1 MSFQKRYLFS
11 SSKKQSILKKSLFFL
26 GILFGV
32 SLSLVPEQSLLS
44 VGRDP
49 FLTSIYE
56 ARSDLQKAFDQNSW
70 NAFPESSAGFLIDL
84 QDWAQQYGWRE
95 YPHLLDDYAP
105 VSSPPLHTGYDI
117 VPSVS
122 AHAYSILDRKT
133 GMVLAQKNSTDVWP
147 IASLTKLMTASVVLD
162 RPISLSSLHSIE
174 AEDEVGGA
182 RLSVYPGTTYTT
194 DDLLYATLVASANNA
209 ARALSHATD
218 LSEEDFIL
226 AMNTKAQELGMPHTH
241 FVESSGIETEN
252 VSTAREMA
260 RLAMHVFANKD
271 IRRYTTTASKSI
283 LSPSSGIEKKITS
296 TNWMLWKPT
305 YNDLYVMS
313 GKTGYLNES
322 KWNFVVSLRQDLSN
336 EHNELLLVV
345 FGADS
350 RADSFADAHHLANWA
365 WDNFVWSQEQV
376 N

>member
-1 MSFQKRYLFS
+1 
-11 SSKKQSILKKSLFFL
+11 
-26 GILFGV
+26 
-32 SLSLVPEQSLLS
+32 
-44 VGRDP
+44 
-49 FLTSIYE
+49 
-56 ARSDLQKAFDQNSW
+56 
-70 NAFPESSAGFLIDL
+70 
-84 QDWAQQYGWRE
+84 
-95 YPHLLDDYAP
+95 
-105 VSSPPLHTGYDI
+105 
-117 VPSVS
+117 
-122 AHAYSILDRKT
+122 
-133 GMVLAQKNSTDVWP
+133 
-147 IASLTKLMTASVVLD
+147 
-162 RPISLSSLHSIE
+162 
-174 AEDEVGGA
+174 
-182 RLSVYPGTTYTT
+182 
-194 DDLLYATLVASANNA
+194 
-209 ARALSHATD
+209 
-218 LSEEDFIL
+218 
-226 AMNTKAQELGMPHTH
+226 MPHTH